1 MAIFERFA
9 KSRLVDQLN
18 KEETQ
23 LFFQI
28 FLKGSIK
35 SGEYVFKE
43 RDSGNKLYI
52 VQKGLV
58 SLKKTITGNVEKQLS
73 VAREG
78 YIFGELSFMDGQER
92 SASAFVE
99 EQTDLLSL
107 RRSDFD
113 NFIQKYPKTGMK
125 IYSNLLCV
133 VVERLRRTND
143 AYRDAIRWGLEITG
157 TQNLNFH
164 YLITENVNVRIELIT
179 NKIFEGKIL
188 QLEKSDAG
196 YEVLL
201 ANKLGQLALIP
212 YHNIALITTAQ

>member
-1 MAIFERFA
+1 MAILDHFA

-23 LFFQI
+23 LFFQK
-28 FLKGSIK
+28 LRKVSIK

-43 RDSGNKLYI
+43 KDAGDKLYM
-52 VQKGLV
+52 VQKGTV
-58 SLKKTITGNVEKQLS
+58 SLKRIVTGNVEKQLS

-78 YIFGELSFMDGQER
+78 FIFGELSFMDGKDR

-99 EQTDLLSL
+99 EQSDLLSL
-107 RRSDFD
+107 KRSDFD
-113 NFIQKYPKTGMK
+113 DFIQKNPKTGMK
-125 IYSNLLCV
+125 IYSNLLYV

-157 TQNLNFH
+157 TQKLNFH

-196 YEVLL
+196 YEVLI

-212 YHNIALITTAQ
+212 YHNIALVTAAQ

>member
-1 MAIFERFA
+1 MAILDHFA

-23 LFFQI
+23 LFFQK
-28 FLKGSIK
+28 FRKVSVK
-35 SGEYVFKE
+35 SGEHVFKE
-43 RDSGNKLYI
+43 KDAGDKLYI
-52 VQKGLV
+52 VQKGTV
-58 SLKKTITGNVEKQLS
+58 SLKKVVTGNVEKQLS

-78 YIFGELSFMDGQER
+78 FIFGELSFMDGKER

-99 EQTDLLSL
+99 EESDLLSL
-107 RRSDFD
+107 KRSDFD
-113 NFIQKYPKTGMK
+113 DFIQKNPKTGMK
-125 IYSNLLCV
+125 IYSNLLYI

-143 AYRDAIRWGLEITG
+143 AYRDAIRWGLDITG
-157 TQNLNFH
+157 TQKLNFH

-201 ANKLGQLALIP
+201 ANKLGQLALVP
-212 YHNIALITTAQ
+212 YHNIALVTTAQ